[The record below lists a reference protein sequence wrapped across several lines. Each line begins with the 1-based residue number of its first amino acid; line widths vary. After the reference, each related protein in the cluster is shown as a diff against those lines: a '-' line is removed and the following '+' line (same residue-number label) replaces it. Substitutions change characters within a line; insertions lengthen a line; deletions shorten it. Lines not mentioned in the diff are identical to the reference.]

1 MKLGSQ
7 TNSKEVKYFYKMS
20 KKNLPVSQ
28 KLSENCPKTILKI
41 VQKDRLKNSPQ
52 KSTKNI
58 YPKITPEINQNNL
71 PKNHPKSCQNHRPKS
86 SQVKHI

>member
-41 VQKDRLKNSPQ
+41 VQKDRLKNSRQ
-52 KSTKNI
+52 KSTKK
-58 YPKITPEINQNNL
+58 YL
-71 PKNHPKSCQNHRPKS
+71 PKNHSRNQPKQLTQKSPKKLPKPS
-86 SQVKHI
+86 SKK